1 MSAIKYRINGRDV
14 SHVEFNA
21 AIFHLDFKEA
31 HGQIFDDGDET
42 HKFPTGETVD
52 LINTKESNEFGHK
65 REVRI
70 WSLTTNKEK

>member
-14 SHVEFNA
+14 FMREFNV
-21 AIFHLDFKEA
+21 AISALDFKKA
-31 HGQIFDDGDET
+31 QTRYFSHGDET
-42 HKFPTGETVD
+42 HIFPTGETVD

-65 REVRI
+65 RAVRI